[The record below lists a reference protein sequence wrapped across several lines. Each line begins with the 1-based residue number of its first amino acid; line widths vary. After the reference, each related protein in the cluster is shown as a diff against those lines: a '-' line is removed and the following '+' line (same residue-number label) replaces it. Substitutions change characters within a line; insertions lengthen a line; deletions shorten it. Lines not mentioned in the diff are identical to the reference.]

1 MNKKNKLPANKA
13 KALILQLMN
22 EGYAVHYAASK
33 AGYNH
38 LSLKKLRDED
48 YEFDLLI
55 CQINEMNGKYSTR
68 AEKILAE
75 RDLLSESEGDSL
87 FYGSLKESLSAYL
100 QGGTK

>member
-22 EGYAVHYAASK
+22 EGYAVHYASSK
-33 AGYNH
+33 AGYSH
-38 LSLKKLRDED
+38 LALKRLGDED
-48 YEFDLLI
+48 HEFDLLI
-55 CQINEMNGKYSTR
+55 CQINEMNGKNSRR

-87 FYGSLKESLSAYL
+87 FYGSLTKSLSAYFK
-100 QGGTK
+100 GGTK